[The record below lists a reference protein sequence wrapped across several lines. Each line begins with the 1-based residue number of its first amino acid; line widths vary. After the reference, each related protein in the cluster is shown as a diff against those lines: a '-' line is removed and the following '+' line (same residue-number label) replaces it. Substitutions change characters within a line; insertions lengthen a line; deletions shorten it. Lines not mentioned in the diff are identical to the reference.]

1 MILHLSVVLFFLVAF
16 PEGLPKMGCSL
27 DDMKAPYVMKDE
39 LRKLRGVCNNPVFQV
54 SIAQLMG
61 VKLWFHSKRSG
72 SKAGRVLLFWH
83 VRTALLPWDG
93 NWEVCLVLVT
103 CL

>member
-16 PEGLPKMGCSL
+16 PESLTKMGCSL

-39 LRKLRGVCNNPVFQV
+39 LGKFRGVCNNPVFQV

-61 VKLWFHSKRSG
+61 VKLWFHSGRSG
-72 SKAGRVLLFWH
+72 SKAGTMLLSWH
-83 VRTALLPWDG
+83 VCTAFLPWDG
-93 NWEVCLVLVT
+93 IWEVCLVLVT